1 MTRVLSVPMVPGSQT
16 LKEYAGG
23 VPPLVEALSEWIYSE
38 VAIERFR
45 LKIPIPIEYRKY
57 APKHWVDNGWVEEL
71 DGQID
76 LFDLVSQ

>member
-1 MTRVLSVPMVPGSQT
+1 MAKALSVPMVPGSKT
-16 LKEYAGG
+16 AKTYAGE
-23 VPPLVEALSEWIYSE
+23 VPALVEALSEWIYSE
-38 VAIERFR
+38 IAIDRFR
-45 LKIPIPIEYRKY
+45 LSTPVPAEYRKR

>member
-16 LKEYAGG
+16 LKEYAGA
-23 VPPLVEALSEWIYSE
+23 VPPLVEALSEWVYSE
-38 VAIERFR
+38 VSIERFR
-45 LKIPIPIEYRKY
+45 LDKPIPIEYCKY

-76 LFDLVSQ
+76 LFDLVNE